1 MPCGSDNCYWSTDT
15 RFKKEAERLYNSN
28 RFNYFNYFDPFMYN
42 VGKRHTTRFL
52 KTIWPFFY
60 IMHEGIS
67 YIITIYGIITIQH
80 LSLFG
85 KGWRLLEAP
94 MFSQSEKLRD
104 YESKETSICWSRFST
119 ESF

>member
-1 MPCGSDNCYWSTDT
+1 M
-15 RFKKEAERLYNSN
+15 
-28 RFNYFNYFDPFMYN
+28 
-42 VGKRHTTRFL
+42 
-52 KTIWPFFY
+52 
-60 IMHEGIS
+60 
-67 YIITIYGIITIQH
+67 QH